1 VWDIAQRMTEIPGM
15 IPRQQ
20 QALGDFWTVYEG
32 CYEEVQREVV
42 EALSNDDELRAVFDG
57 ARDDGAQAGG
67 LLDRDLI
74 RRACLDGDWEALLDH
89 LHGQGS
95 WFAEAGIGIAA
106 WFRIM
111 AELRARVRPRIRA
124 TFRADLDR
132 LSAAVEAMEAFA
144 DVALFEIARAYLSS
158 REQLIR
164 RHQQAILEISTPVLQ
179 IRQGLL
185 ILPLIGM
192 IDSQRARNL
201 TDQLLLNI
209 RARRAKIV
217 VLDLTGVPA
226 VDSAVANHLMQTVQA
241 ARLLGARGIVTGLS
255 AENAQTLVRLG
266 VNLGGL
272 TTLGDLED
280 GIKLAERYL
289 GYRLVLG
296 ETQGSTGVGEG

>member
-1 VWDIAQRMTEIPGM
+1 
-15 IPRQQ
+15 
-20 QALGDFWTVYEG
+20 
-32 CYEEVQREVV
+32 
-42 EALSNDDELRAVFDG
+42 
-57 ARDDGAQAGG
+57 
-67 LLDRDLI
+67 
-74 RRACLDGDWEALLDH
+74 
-89 LHGQGS
+89 
-95 WFAEAGIGIAA
+95 
-106 WFRIM
+106 
-111 AELRARVRPRIRA
+111 
-124 TFRADLDR
+124 
-132 LSAAVEAMEAFA
+132 MEAFA

-179 IRQGLL
+179 IRPGLL